1 MRKIATLVIML
12 CMFSCMTAFASETA
26 ENAVDIDT
34 CEFFWNTLVNYP
46 LTNDRYPIGRGDL
59 YVGCFTENEIPYDI
73 YILSLYKS
81 PKMKNG
87 TTNYLTCD
95 NVSYI
100 YGLTEEDDDILKI
113 SIIDNEIINEQI
125 IRRDV
130 PMKEKGSV
138 LYKNNLCSLVKDDDC
153 KYTLWCR
160 GYPKSSVT
168 FEKPVKWLDVS
179 TAVTNDGEIY
189 KVLYSNAPWQM
200 KPILVAQGT
209 ENQQVNAG
217 NILYE
222 KNGKTY
228 IILLVKD
235 KDLSDAFTMPKLD
248 EKGIDLEKMEIDG
261 DFISKEIKR

>member
-1 MRKIATLVIML
+1 MKRVVAMLVIM
-12 CMFSCMTAFASETA
+12 FTFAMCFMCVAVYADS
-26 ENAVDIDT
+26 NVDINT
-34 CEFFWNTLVNYP
+34 CEFYWNTLVNYP
-46 LTNDRYPIGRGDL
+46 LINDRYPIGYGDL
-59 YVGCFTENEIPYDI
+59 YVGCFKENEVPYDI
-73 YILSLYKS
+73 YIMSLYKS

-87 TTNYLTCD
+87 TTNYFTVD

-100 YGLTEEDDDILKI
+100 YGLTEEDDDILQI
-113 SIIDNEIINEQI
+113 SIIDNEVINEKI

-130 PMKEKGSV
+130 PTAEEGSV
-138 LYKNNLCSLVKDDDC
+138 IYKNNLCSLVKDNDC

-160 GYPKSSVT
+160 GYAKASVY

-179 TAVTNDGEIY
+179 TAVTDDGEIY

-200 KPILVAQGT
+200 KPILVAQDT

-228 IILLVKD
+228 IILLVKE
-235 KDLSDAFTMPKLD
+235 KELSEAFTMPSLG
-248 EKGIDLEKMEIDG
+248 EKGLDLETMGSAEN
-261 DFISKEIKR
+261 FVSKELKR